1 MLKRKSPLT
10 YIRDML
16 YSAYF
21 NFHYL
26 PFHQAWKLPIRFHKP
41 QFVRLKGKVRIEGP
55 IHRHMIKLGYFQHG
69 GYPDGGFMYE
79 NNGGEIVFKG
89 AITFGGNSSFSIGK
103 YGRLEIGGSTG
114 SIEGFKVVCYHH
126 IQIQNNCRIGWDVL
140 MMDTSFHPLKNMDG
154 TYTGTG
160 VAPIIIGHDSWIS
173 TRCLVCP
180 GAAMAPHSVLA
191 ANSMLNKS
199 FDESYVLLAGSPATI
214 KRRGIY
220 RDMNDDR
227 IDFEKYSILGK

>member
-1 MLKRKSPLT
+1 
-10 YIRDML
+10 
-16 YSAYF
+16 
-21 NFHYL
+21 
-26 PFHQAWKLPIRFHKP
+26 
-41 QFVRLKGKVRIEGP
+41 
-55 IHRHMIKLGYFQHG
+55 MIKLGYFQHG

-103 YGRLEIGGSTG
+103 YGRLEIGDSTG

-220 RDMNDDR
+220 RDMSDDR